1 MKPGSFWWFLAH
13 DLRLSWRHFRGLF
26 QNLSGWR
33 VIFIVAGTLTVFH
46 ALAWPVADWFGAI
59 EATPSRHLLLVP
71 TLAMGL
77 LFILPWIVAQTLT
90 NAVRALYSRGDLD
103 LLLASPLS
111 GRTMLVA
118 RALAIGTEALASVAI
133 FLLPVVNM
141 NLVQGRGHW
150 LSVYPT
156 LLASG
161 LFGTA
166 VGLMIAMTLY
176 ATVGPRRTRIVSQI
190 VSTVIGAAFAIG
202 VQVINILPEATRAAL
217 AAWIEGSASGNCFDG
232 TSFLWTPVRAAAGH
246 WGAAALWLIVSTAL
260 FLAVALTLGEFFCRS
275 AVTAMGAPPLET
287 ASGPRRSFR
296 SFRSS
301 GPGRSLRRKEWRL
314 MTRDPWLASQ
324 LMMQILYV
332 VPIGIVL
339 WRGQGPQGSMEAA
352 VAPLLVVIASQ
363 LSASLAWLT
372 LSGEDA
378 PEMLAVAP
386 VTPSFIRRAK
396 LMAVAVPVAAI
407 IAAPLLWLASYSVYS
422 AGVTLLF
429 GAAGATCTALVN
441 LWHPGR
447 GKGGTLVRQHSQSK
461 LVGLIEHLMSLL
473 WAVSTGIA
481 LSGSVWTLLPVSLA
495 LGLLWLN
502 RQRSAAVAPIGRRL
516 TT

>member
-1 MKPGSFWWFLAH
+1 MKPGSFGWFLAH

-26 QNLSGWR
+26 RNLSGWR
-33 VIFIVAGTLTVFH
+33 VTFIVAGTFGIFH
-46 ALAWPVADWFGAI
+46 ALAWPVANWFGDI
-59 EATPSRHLLLVP
+59 EATPSHRLLFIP

-103 LLLASPLS
+103 LLLAAPLA
-111 GRTMLVA
+111 GRTMLLA
-118 RALAIGTEALASVAI
+118 RALAIGTEALSSVAI
-133 FLLPVVNM
+133 FLLPVVNA
-141 NLVQGRGHW
+141 NVLQGRLHW

-156 LLASG
+156 LLGCG

-166 VGLMIAMTLY
+166 IGLITAMTLY
-176 ATVGPRRTRIVSQI
+176 ATLGPRRTRLVSQI
-190 VSTVIGAAFAIG
+190 VSTIVGAAFAVG
-202 VQVINILPEATRAAL
+202 VQVINILPDGNRAAL
-217 AAWIEGSASGNCFDG
+217 VAWIGASATGTGSAGASAL
-232 TSFLWTPVRAAAGH
+232 SMPLRAAAGDWQTVVH
-246 WGAAALWLIVSTAL
+246 WLMVSTAL
-260 FLAVALTLGEFFCRS
+260 FLAVALLLGEFFCRS
-275 AVTAMGAPPLET
+275 AVSAAGVPLRVP
-287 ASGPRRSFR
+287 ASGARSR
-296 SFRSS
+296 PLRAFRSS

-314 MTRDPWLASQ
+314 MARDPWLASQ

-386 VTPSFIRRAK
+386 VTPAFIRRAK
-396 LMAVAVPVAAI
+396 LLAVAVPVATLI
-407 IAAPLLWLASYSVYS
+407 GAPLLWLACYSPYS
-422 AGVTLLF
+422 AGLTLLF
-429 GAAGATCTALVN
+429 GAAGATCTALIN
-441 LWHPGR
+441 LWHPGP
-447 GKGGTLVRQHSQSK
+447 GKGSTLVRRHAQSK

-481 LSGSVWTLLPVSLA
+481 LSGSPLALIPVSLA
-495 LGLLWLN
+495 FALLWLN
-502 RQRSAAVAPIGRRL
+502 RQRSTVAAAS
-516 TT
+516 